1 MGKAQPYLNEVDKL
15 ERKRINSL
23 AYYYKN
29 RDKAEYKEK
38 SRIRHRASA
47 IKYYNKNKELCKGK
61 VLEWRLKNPVKFKQ
75 SQMRWH
81 QKKRNNREVFF
92 IKESSIIK
100 KTII

>member
-38 SRIRHRASA
+38 SRVRHRASA
-47 IKYYNKNKELCKGK
+47 IKYYNKNKQVCKEK
-61 VLEWRLKNPVKFKQ
+61 VLAWRLKNPLKHKQ
-75 SQMRWH
+75 AQIRWY
-81 QKKRNNREVFF
+81 QKKKHGREVFF
-92 IKESSIIK
+92 IKQSKIIK